1 MRRRT
6 ADRATVALAVAGL
19 LIAGYL
25 ALLHYDRS
33 VPLVCSAGSL
43 VNCETVLTSPSATVA
58 GVPVAV
64 WGVAWFVVAA
74 AMAVLML
81 RRGVHG
87 DSRPLRR
94 ALLAWTGIATLVV
107 LYLVYQE
114 VGVIGKLCA
123 WCTAVHAIVIGM
135 LVVQT
140 SSVPA
145 EARGRLRAE

>member
-6 ADRATVALAVAGL
+6 ADRVTVALAVAGL

-64 WGVAWFVVAA
+64 WGVAWFVIALGSAVSIVRTEARGGSPRLRSAA
-74 AMAVLML
+74 
-81 RRGVHG
+81 
-87 DSRPLRR
+87 
-94 ALLAWTGIATLVV
+94 LAWTGIATLVV

-135 LVVQT
+135 LVVQVA
-140 SSVPA
+140 SVPA
-145 EARGRLRAE
+145 EARDRLRAE